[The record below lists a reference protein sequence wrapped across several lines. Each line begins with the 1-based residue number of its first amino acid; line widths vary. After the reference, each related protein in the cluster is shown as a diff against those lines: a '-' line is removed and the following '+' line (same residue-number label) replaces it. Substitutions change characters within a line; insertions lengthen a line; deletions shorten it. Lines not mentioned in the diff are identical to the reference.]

1 MDSIVS
7 DSMSVL
13 SPLVEK
19 RSVTTRSWSSRSI
32 GVTPKVQLRTMNNI
46 VSVSL
51 SLSVLLSLAPT
62 FALHQLRV
70 RCQFSQPPA

>member
-7 DSMSVL
+7 DSVSVL

-19 RSVTTRSWSSRSI
+19 RNVTTRSWSSRSI

-51 SLSVLLSLAPT
+51 SVLLSLAPT